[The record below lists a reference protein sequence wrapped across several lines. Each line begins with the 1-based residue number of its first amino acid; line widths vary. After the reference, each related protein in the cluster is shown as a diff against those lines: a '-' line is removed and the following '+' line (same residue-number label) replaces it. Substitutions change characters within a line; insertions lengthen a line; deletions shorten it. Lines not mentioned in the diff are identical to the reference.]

1 MENNYE
7 IVVACGM
14 IREILRDIDA
24 DILLKGGASL
34 RSEVIKKK
42 LYHADQL
49 VEMIIIKINEKIDN
63 DKNDC
68 K

>member
-34 RSEVIKKK
+34 RSEVIQKK